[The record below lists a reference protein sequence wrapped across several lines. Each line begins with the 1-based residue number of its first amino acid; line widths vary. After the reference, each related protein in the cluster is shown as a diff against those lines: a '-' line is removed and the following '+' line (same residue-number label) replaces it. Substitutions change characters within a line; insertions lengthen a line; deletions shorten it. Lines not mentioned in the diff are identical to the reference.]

1 MKFLDK
7 VIHFEIPVDNL
18 ERAKNFYKIAFNW
31 MISPVPEL
39 QYTILGTVEV
49 DQMNM
54 PKESGAING
63 GMMQRSDKI
72 KTPVLTIGV
81 ENIDD
86 AMKKVESLGGKIVQG
101 KMEVPNM
108 GVTAYFQDTEGNV
121 LGLWQALRR

>member
-1 MKFLDK
+1 MDK

-18 ERAKNFYKIAFNW
+18 ERAKNFYKTAFNW
-31 MISPVPEL
+31 LISPVPEL

-86 AMKKVESLGGKIVQG
+86 AIKKVEGLGGKIVQG

-108 GVTAYFQDTEGNV
+108 GITAYFQDTEGNV

>member
-1 MKFLDK
+1 MDK

-18 ERAKNFYKIAFNW
+18 ERAKNFYKTAFNW
-31 MISPVPEL
+31 LISPVPEL

-54 PKESGAING
+54 PKELGAING

-86 AMKKVESLGGKIVQG
+86 AIKKVEGLGGKIVQG

-108 GVTAYFQDTEGNV
+108 GITAYFQDTEGNV